1 MVKCFP
7 NIKGIYFMATTRE
20 IFEKVE
26 RKIKER
32 SSELS
37 DVRAVY
43 KFELKGPD
51 GGIWIV
57 DLREETL
64 GVRETQE
71 DAQCTIKAK
80 DVHFVDMFTGKLRP
94 ESALLTGKVKMSG
107 DIGLAMKLGQILRK

>member
-1 MVKCFP
+1 MV
-7 NIKGIYFMATTRE
+7 TTRE

-32 SSELS
+32 SVELS

-43 KFELKGPD
+43 KFELEGPD
-51 GGIWIV
+51 GGTWIV

-64 GVRETQE
+64 GVRETE
-71 DAQCTIKAK
+71 EEAQCTFKSK
-80 DVHFVDMFTGKLRP
+80 DVHFIKMFTGKLRP

-107 DIGLAMKLGQILRK
+107 DIGLAMKLGQLLRK

>member
-1 MVKCFP
+1 MP
-7 NIKGIYFMATTRE
+7 ISKGIQIMATTRE

-32 SSELS
+32 SEELS
-37 DVRAVY
+37 EVRAVY
-43 KFELKGPD
+43 KFELAGPD
-51 GGIWIV
+51 GGTWIV

-64 GVRETQE
+64 GVRETEE
-71 DAQCTIKAK
+71 DAQCTFKSK
-80 DVHFVDMFTGKLRP
+80 DVHFISMFTGKLRP

>member
-1 MVKCFP
+1 MP
-7 NIKGIYFMATTRE
+7 TTRE

-26 RKIKER
+26 VKIRER
-32 SSELS
+32 SQELS

-43 KFELKGPD
+43 KFELEGPD

-64 GVRETQE
+64 GVRQTEE
-71 DAQCTIKAK
+71 EANCTFKAK
-80 DVHFVDMFTGKLRP
+80 DVHFVDLFTGKMRP

>member
-1 MVKCFP
+1 
-7 NIKGIYFMATTRE
+7 MATTRE

-51 GGIWIV
+51 GVTWIV

-64 GVRETQE
+64 GVRETEE

-94 ESALLTGKVKMSG
+94 ESALLTGKIKMSG